1 MPAERESKSTT
12 PTTALAFLAAMR
24 RAVSI
29 PMRGVKTISATRL
42 VRSIHGL
49 TRNVSATTRTGA
61 PLRGSSSIASDQYGM
76 NPTSHDTPAGRVL
89 LV

>member
-12 PTTALAFLAAMR
+12 PTAASAFFAAIR
-24 RAVSI
+24 RAVST
-29 PMRGVKTISATRL
+29 PMRGVKITSATRL

-49 TRNVSATTRTGA
+49 TRNVSATTSTGGPA
-61 PLRGSSSIASDQYGM
+61 RGNTSMASDQYGM
-76 NPTSHDTPAGRVL
+76 KPVSHDTPAGRVL